1 MSIQNTDIRQHI
13 LDTAKPIILG
23 KGFSAVGLNELLN
36 SAEVPKGS
44 FYHYFKSK
52 EYFGEAL
59 LDSYFEAYLVR
70 LEVLLSAEGMNGAER
85 LMSYWQRWL
94 ETQCGDDPET
104 KCMVVKLGGEVSDL
118 SEPMRLAL
126 QRGTNQI
133 ISRLADGIA
142 EGIADGSLPNDL
154 VAADTALV
162 LYNQWL
168 GATVLTKIRRDQSAL
183 ESSMCNTERLLK
195 HARPLQARSGLW

>member
-1 MSIQNTDIRQHI
+1 MNIQNTDIRQHI
-13 LDTAKPIILG
+13 LDTAKPIILS

-36 SAEVPKGS
+36 AAEVPKGS

-59 LDSYFEAYLVR
+59 LDSYFETYLVR

-94 ETQCGDDPET
+94 ETQCGDDAET

-133 ISRLADGIA
+133 VSRLADGIA

-168 GATVLTKIRRDQSAL
+168 GATVLTKIWLDHSAL
-183 ESSMCNTERLLK
+183 DSSMCNTERILK
-195 HARPLQARSGLW
+195 HARPSDT

>member
-1 MSIQNTDIRQHI
+1 MSIQNTDMRQHI

-36 SAEVPKGS
+36 AAEVPKGS

-70 LEVLLSAEGMNGAER
+70 LEILLSAEGMNGAER

-94 ETQCGDDPET
+94 ETQCGDDAET

-126 QRGTNQI
+126 QRGTNHI
-133 ISRLADGIA
+133 ISRLADGIE

-168 GATVLTKIRRDQSAL
+168 GATVLTKIWHDKSAL
-183 ESSMCNTERLLK
+183 ESSMCNTERILK
-195 HARPLQARSGLW
+195 HARPSDT

>member
-1 MSIQNTDIRQHI
+1 MNIQNTDIRQHI

-70 LEVLLSAEGMNGAER
+70 LDVLLSAEGMNGAER

-168 GATVLTKIRRDQSAL
+168 GATVLTKIWRDQSAL
-183 ESSMCNTERLLK
+183 ESSMCSTERILK
-195 HARPLQARSGLW
+195 HARPSDT

>member
-1 MSIQNTDIRQHI
+1 MNIQNTDMRQHI

-36 SAEVPKGS
+36 AAEVPKGS

-70 LEVLLSAEGMNGAER
+70 LEILLSAEGMNGAER

-94 ETQCGDDPET
+94 ETQCGDDAET

-126 QRGTNQI
+126 QRGTNHI
-133 ISRLADGIA
+133 ISRLADGIE

-168 GATVLTKIRRDQSAL
+168 GATILTKIWHDKSAL
-183 ESSMCNTERLLK
+183 ESSMCNTERILK
-195 HARPLQARSGLW
+195 HARPSDT

>member
-1 MSIQNTDIRQHI
+1 MRQHI

-36 SAEVPKGS
+36 AAEVPKGS

-59 LDSYFEAYLVR
+59 LDSYFEAYLMR
-70 LEVLLSAEGMNGAER
+70 LEILLSAEGMNGAER

-94 ETQCGDDPET
+94 ETQCGDDAET

-126 QRGTNQI
+126 QRGTNHI
-133 ISRLADGIA
+133 ISRLADGIE

-168 GATVLTKIRRDQSAL
+168 GATVLTKIWHDQSAL
-183 ESSMCNTERLLK
+183 ESSMCNTERILK
-195 HARPLQARSGLW
+195 HARPSDT

>member
-1 MSIQNTDIRQHI
+1 MNIQNTDIRQHI

-168 GATVLTKIRRDQSAL
+168 GATVLTKIWRDQSAL
-183 ESSMCNTERLLK
+183 ESSMCITERILK
-195 HARPLQARSGLW
+195 HARPSDT

>member
-1 MSIQNTDIRQHI
+1 MNIQNTDIRQHI

-36 SAEVPKGS
+36 AAEVPKGS

-94 ETQCGDDPET
+94 ETQCGGDPET

-133 ISRLADGIA
+133 ISRLSDGIS
-142 EGIADGSLPNDL
+142 EGIVDGSLPNDL

-168 GATVLTKIRRDQSAL
+168 GATVLTKIWHDQSAL
-183 ESSMCNTERLLK
+183 ESSMCNTERILK
-195 HARPLQARSGLW
+195 HARPSDT

>member
-1 MSIQNTDIRQHI
+1 MNTQNTDIRQHI

-36 SAEVPKGS
+36 AAEVPKGS

-59 LDSYFEAYLVR
+59 LDSYFEAYLMR
-70 LEVLLSAEGMNGAER
+70 LEILLSAEGMNGAER

-94 ETQCGDDPET
+94 ETQCGDDAET

-126 QRGTNQI
+126 QRGTNHI
-133 ISRLADGIA
+133 ISRLADGIE

-168 GATVLTKIRRDQSAL
+168 GATVLTKIWHDQSAL
-183 ESSMCNTERLLK
+183 ESSMCNTERILK
-195 HARPLQARSGLW
+195 HARPSDT

>member
-1 MSIQNTDIRQHI
+1 MNIQNTDIRQHI

-36 SAEVPKGS
+36 AAEVPKGS

-59 LDSYFEAYLVR
+59 LDSYFEAYLMR
-70 LEVLLSAEGMNGAER
+70 LEILLSAEGMNGAER

-94 ETQCGDDPET
+94 ETQCGDDAET

-126 QRGTNQI
+126 KRGTNHI
-133 ISRLADGIA
+133 ISRLADGIE

-154 VAADTALV
+154 VASDTALV

-168 GATVLTKIRRDQSAL
+168 GATVLTKIWHDQSAL
-183 ESSMCNTERLLK
+183 ESAMCNTERILK
-195 HARPLQARSGLW
+195 HARPSDT

>member
-1 MSIQNTDIRQHI
+1 MNIQNTDMRQHI

-36 SAEVPKGS
+36 AAEVPKGS

-70 LEVLLSAEGMNGAER
+70 LEILLSAEGMNGAER

-94 ETQCGDDPET
+94 ETQCGDDAET

-126 QRGTNQI
+126 QRGTNHI
-133 ISRLADGIA
+133 ISRLADGIE

-168 GATVLTKIRRDQSAL
+168 GATILTKIWHDQSAL
-183 ESSMCNTERLLK
+183 ESSMCNTERILK
-195 HARPLQARSGLW
+195 HARPSDT

>member
-1 MSIQNTDIRQHI
+1 MRQHI

-36 SAEVPKGS
+36 AAEVPKGS

-59 LDSYFEAYLVR
+59 LDSYFEAYLER
-70 LEVLLSAEGMNGAER
+70 LEILLSAEGMNGAER

-94 ETQCGDDPET
+94 ETQCGDDAET

-126 QRGTNQI
+126 QRGTNHI
-133 ISRLADGIA
+133 ISRLADGIE

-168 GATVLTKIRRDQSAL
+168 GATVLTKIWHDKSAL
-183 ESSMCNTERLLK
+183 ESSMCNTERILK
-195 HARPLQARSGLW
+195 HARPSDT

>member
-1 MSIQNTDIRQHI
+1 MRQHI

-36 SAEVPKGS
+36 AAEVPKGS

-70 LEVLLSAEGMNGAER
+70 LEILLSAEGMNGAER

-94 ETQCGDDPET
+94 ETQCGDDAET

-126 QRGTNQI
+126 QRGTNHI
-133 ISRLADGIA
+133 ISRLADGIE

-168 GATVLTKIRRDQSAL
+168 GATMLTKIWHDQSAL
-183 ESSMCNTERLLK
+183 ESSMCNTERILK
-195 HARPLQARSGLW
+195 HARPSDT

>member
-1 MSIQNTDIRQHI
+1 MNIQNTDMRQHI

-36 SAEVPKGS
+36 AAEVPKGS

-70 LEVLLSAEGMNGAER
+70 LEILLSAEGMNGAER

-94 ETQCGDDPET
+94 ETQCGDDAET

-126 QRGTNQI
+126 QRGTNHI
-133 ISRLADGIA
+133 ISRLADGIE

-168 GATVLTKIRRDQSAL
+168 GATVLTKIWHDKSAL
-183 ESSMCNTERLLK
+183 ESSMCNTERILK
-195 HARPLQARSGLW
+195 HARPSDT

>member
-1 MSIQNTDIRQHI
+1 MRQHI

-36 SAEVPKGS
+36 AAEVPKGS

-70 LEVLLSAEGMNGAER
+70 LEVLLSAEGMSGAER

-94 ETQCGDDPET
+94 ETQCGDDAET

-126 QRGTNQI
+126 QRGTNHI
-133 ISRLADGIA
+133 ISRLADGIE

-168 GATVLTKIRRDQSAL
+168 GATILTKIWHDQSAL
-183 ESSMCNTERLLK
+183 ESSMCNTERILK
-195 HARPLQARSGLW
+195 HARPSDT

>member
-1 MSIQNTDIRQHI
+1 MRQHI

-36 SAEVPKGS
+36 AAEVPKGS

-70 LEVLLSAEGMNGAER
+70 LEVLLSAEGMSGAER

-94 ETQCGDDPET
+94 ETQCGDDAET

-126 QRGTNQI
+126 QRGTNHI
-133 ISRLADGIA
+133 ISRLADGIE

-168 GATVLTKIRRDQSAL
+168 GATVLTKIWHDKSAL
-183 ESSMCNTERLLK
+183 ESSMCNTERILK
-195 HARPLQARSGLW
+195 HARPSDT

>member
-1 MSIQNTDIRQHI
+1 MNIQNTDIRQHI

-36 SAEVPKGS
+36 AAEVPKGS

-59 LDSYFEAYLVR
+59 LDSYFEAYLMR
-70 LEVLLSAEGMNGAER
+70 LEILLSAEGMNGAER

-94 ETQCGDDPET
+94 ETQCGDDAET

-126 QRGTNQI
+126 QRGTNHI
-133 ISRLADGIA
+133 ISRLADGIE

-168 GATVLTKIRRDQSAL
+168 GATVLTKIWHDKSAL
-183 ESSMCNTERLLK
+183 ESSMCNTERILK
-195 HARPLQARSGLW
+195 HARPSDT

>member
-1 MSIQNTDIRQHI
+1 MNIQNADIRQHI
-13 LDTAKPIILG
+13 IDKAKPIILG

-59 LDSYFEAYLVR
+59 IDSYFGDYLVR
-70 LEVLLSAEGMNGAER
+70 LEVLLNAEGMNGAER
-85 LMSYWQRWL
+85 MMSYWQRWL
-94 ETQCGDDPET
+94 VTQCGDDAET

-133 ISRLADGIA
+133 ISRLADGIT

-168 GATVLTKIRRDQSAL
+168 GATVMTKIWRDQSAL
-183 ESSMCNTERLLK
+183 ESSMCNTERIFK
-195 HARPLQARSGLW
+195 HARPSDT

>member
-1 MSIQNTDIRQHI
+1 MRQHI

-36 SAEVPKGS
+36 AAEVPKGS

-70 LEVLLSAEGMNGAER
+70 LEILLSAEGMNGAER

-94 ETQCGDDPET
+94 ETQCGDDAET

-126 QRGTNQI
+126 QRGTNHI
-133 ISRLADGIA
+133 ISRLADGID

-168 GATVLTKIRRDQSAL
+168 GATVLTKIWHDQSAL
-183 ESSMCNTERLLK
+183 ESSMCNTERILK
-195 HARPLQARSGLW
+195 HARPSDT

>member
-1 MSIQNTDIRQHI
+1 MSIQNTDMRQHI

-36 SAEVPKGS
+36 AAEVPKGS

-59 LDSYFEAYLVR
+59 LDSYFEAYLMR
-70 LEVLLSAEGMNGAER
+70 LEILLSAEGMNGAER

-94 ETQCGDDPET
+94 ETQCGDDAET

-126 QRGTNQI
+126 QRGTNHI
-133 ISRLADGIA
+133 ISRLADGIE

-168 GATVLTKIRRDQSAL
+168 GATVLTKIWYDQSAL
-183 ESSMCNTERLLK
+183 ESSMCNTERILK
-195 HARPLQARSGLW
+195 HARPSDT

>member
-1 MSIQNTDIRQHI
+1 MRQHI

-36 SAEVPKGS
+36 AAEVPKGS

-70 LEVLLSAEGMNGAER
+70 LEILLSAEGMNGAER

-94 ETQCGDDPET
+94 ETQCGDDAET

-126 QRGTNQI
+126 QRGTNHI
-133 ISRLADGIA
+133 ISRLADGIE

-168 GATVLTKIRRDQSAL
+168 GATVLTKIWHDQSAL
-183 ESSMCNTERLLK
+183 ESSMCNTERILK
-195 HARPLQARSGLW
+195 HARPSDT

>member
-1 MSIQNTDIRQHI
+1 MNIQNTDIRQHI

-36 SAEVPKGS
+36 AAEVPKGS

-70 LEVLLSAEGMNGAER
+70 LEILLSAEGMNGAER

-94 ETQCGDDPET
+94 ETQCGDDAET

-126 QRGTNQI
+126 QRGTNHI
-133 ISRLADGIA
+133 ISRLADGIE

-168 GATVLTKIRRDQSAL
+168 GATILTKIWHDQSAL
-183 ESSMCNTERLLK
+183 ESSMCNTERILK
-195 HARPLQARSGLW
+195 HARPSDT